1 MRYLI
6 VGLAV
11 IAVCTA
17 AVAAPEGGT
26 GAAAPETTGPLA
38 LDAGAFVYVDGK
50 VQDLIPRPRVVD
62 GQLFVPLR
70 PVAEALGIT
79 SHWLPDRGV
88 VQLTHGQRTLTLRR
102 SQLVVTSEATLVALR
117 RLTDLC
123 GADLEWD
130 PERRVALVTTPPA
143 RLRTEPVTAPAYEAP
158 PTPAQTAPTEV
169 TPREVT
175 PPQTAPTE
183 VTPTEVAP
191 AAPTVPPSTAPA
203 APGVDTAEPP
213 AAPAAIRLSPD
224 AAEIIA
230 KDPGGY
236 HGVAAAPDGGN
247 LAMAVRSG
255 DGEAVWFNGR
265 IGPRYDR
272 IRSLAVA
279 PGGRN
284 MAYIAQQGE
293 TFFVVR
299 DGRLG
304 PAYQEVLPWSL
315 QYSPGGTRLAYFA
328 ERNLMFFS
336 VVNGVEGRPYEM
348 IVSKTVQF
356 SPNGKRYAYA
366 ARRAGKWFVVVDGR
380 EGPAYDG
387 VSLPVFSA
395 NSAHLGYRAR
405 RGDVVF
411 AVVDGSEHRPY
422 LDMHSL
428 TFSPDSEHVAY
439 AARVGD
445 AWSVIR
451 DGNASARYQF
461 VGEGSLSYSP
471 DSSHLAFAAK
481 SDDRWHPVVDG
492 QVGPG
497 YAAIDAPVLCM
508 DNGRTAYVAREAAGA
523 TVVVGGARGSSYVD
537 ITDLQLAPGGSRVAY
552 CAAVAVP
559 PAQPRQRVV
568 IDGRPGPAYDWVRP
582 PVFSADGAHVAYL
595 AMRDIQ
601 VVLVLDGEE
610 RLALD
615 WAPQEAPAFDEA
627 GTLRYTASA
636 DGKIQRFALETE

>member
-6 VGLAV
+6 VALAV
-11 IAVCTA
+11 VAICTV

-26 GAAAPETTGPLA
+26 GATQPETTGPLR
-38 LDAGAFVYVDGK
+38 LDADAFLYIDGK

-117 RLTDLC
+117 KLTDLC

-130 PERRVALVTTPPA
+130 PARRVALVTTPPA
-143 RLRTEPVTAPAYEAP
+143 RLRTEPVTAPQFGEPEAG
-158 PTPAQTAPTEV
+158 TGEPAQT
-169 TPREVT
+169 TPS
-175 PPQTAPTE
+175 QTAPAET
-183 VTPTEVAP
+183 TPAADTQPPAP
-191 AAPTVPPSTAPA
+191 AVDTVEPPTAPA
-203 APGVDTAEPP
+203 P
-213 AAPAAIRLSPD
+213 IRLSPD

-236 HGVAAAPDGGN
+236 HDVAAAPDGGN
-247 LAMAVRSG
+247 LAMSVRSG
-255 DGEAVWFNGR
+255 DGEAVWFNGK
-265 IGPRYDR
+265 IGPRYHR
-272 IRSLAVA
+272 IRGLAVA
-279 PGGRN
+279 RGGKN

-299 DGRLG
+299 DGRPG

-315 QYSPGGTRLAYFA
+315 RYSPGGTRLSYFA
-328 ERNLMFFS
+328 ERDLMFFS

-356 SPNGKRYAYA
+356 SPNGKHYAYA

-411 AVVDGSEHRPY
+411 AVVDGREDKPY

-445 AWSVIR
+445 TWSVVR
-451 DGNASARYQF
+451 DGTASDRYQF

-471 DSSHLAFAAK
+471 DSVHLAFAAK

-492 QVGPG
+492 RVGPG
-497 YAAIDAPVLCM
+497 YEAIEAPVLCM
-508 DNGRTAYVAREAAGA
+508 NSGRTAYVAREATGA
-523 TVVVGGARGSSYVD
+523 TVVVGASRGSSYVG
-537 ITDLQLAPGGSRVAY
+537 ISGLQLSPDGSRIAY
-552 CAAVAVP
+552 CASVAVP

-610 RLALD
+610 RLTLD

-636 DGKIQRFALETE
+636 DGKIQRFALETGSRYNPGHHRAERRR